1 MKVLTKIIK
10 VIGFGFFYIKEVVV
24 SNVRV
29 AADIVTPQHLMKPA
43 ILEVNVNNLTPRQLF
58 VASNLI
64 TMTPGTLSLDVVD
77 GTLFIHSMYCVDKV
91 ADADALVKNYVNR
104 VRDVF

>member
-1 MKVLTKIIK
+1 MKFLTKIIK
-10 VIGFGFFYIKEVVV
+10 VISFGFFYLKEVVV
-24 SNVRV
+24 SNVQV
-29 AADIVTPQHLMKPA
+29 AADIVTPQHLMKPK
-43 ILEVNVNNLTPRQLF
+43 ILEVDVSNLTPRQLF

-64 TMTPGTLSLDVVD
+64 TMTPGTLTLDVVD

-91 ADADALVKNYVNR
+91 ADAHALVKNYVNR

>member
-1 MKVLTKIIK
+1 MITVSKISK
-10 VIGFGFFYIKEVVV
+10 VISFAFFYVKEVLV

-29 AADIVTPQHLMKPA
+29 AADIVTPKHLMKPE
-43 ILEVNVNNLTPRQLF
+43 IVIIDVKELTPRQLF

-64 TMTPGTLSLDVVD
+64 TMTPGTLSMDVVED
-77 GTLFIHSMYCVDKV
+77 LLIIHCMYCEDVNEEAEK
-91 ADADALVKNYVNR
+91 LVKNYVNR

>member
-1 MKVLTKIIK
+1 MTKIVK
-10 VIGFGFFYIKEVVV
+10 VIGFGFFYLKEVVV

-29 AADIVTPQHLMKPA
+29 AADIVTPQHLMRPA
-43 ILEVNVNNLTPRQLF
+43 ILEVDVSNLTPRQLL

-64 TMTPGTLSLDVVD
+64 TMTPGTLSMDVVD
-77 GTLFIHSMYCVDKV
+77 GTLYIHSMYCVDKEG
-91 ADADALVKNYVNR
+91 DAETLVKNYVNR